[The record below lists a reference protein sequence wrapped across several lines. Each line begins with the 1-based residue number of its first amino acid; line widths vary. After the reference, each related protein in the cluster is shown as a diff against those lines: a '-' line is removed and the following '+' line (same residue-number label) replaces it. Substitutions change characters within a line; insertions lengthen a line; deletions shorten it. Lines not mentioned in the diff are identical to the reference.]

1 MKALR
6 EKLMSHLQ
14 SIGGQRIRRAALIE
28 RIPGKLAATYL
39 FELTELISG

>member
-14 SIGGQRIRRAALIE
+14 SIAGQRIRRGIT
-28 RIPGKLAATYL
+28 IDWCPGKLTATYL
-39 FELTELISG
+39 FEMTELISG